1 MLTEIYLF
9 FKSLCDRIGNAI
21 ASLRRKN
28 AEIPILVPQMEEAA
42 SVAEIELSEILSSEI
57 EKIIPETFMDE
68 EPELMDIEWYNEE
81 IRQENPK
88 AIEEEEED
96 QEQKEEDQEKEE
108 EEEEEDQEEEE
119 TLDDYDHSSDEDYV
133 YEEDEDDDDEDDED
147 EDDDDEDDEDEDEDD
162 EDEDDE
168 DEDEEEDE

>member
-42 SVAEIELSEILSSEI
+42 SVAEIEVSEILSSEI

-88 AIEEEEED
+88 AIEEEE
-96 QEQKEEDQEKEE
+96 
-108 EEEEEDQEEEE
+108 DQEEEE

-133 YEEDEDDDDEDDED
+133 YEEDEDEDDDDEEDED
-147 EDDDDEDDEDEDEDD
+147 EDDDDEDDDDEDD
-162 EDEDDE
+162 DD
-168 DEDEEEDE
+168 EEDE